1 MPDGDLDI
9 TANIPGVLVGSGS
22 GDMEY
27 DTGYT
32 IGGAV
37 GYMME
42 KFRLEGELSYQAN
55 DIDKVSGAGGSEPV
69 NGDVT
74 ALTLLFNG
82 YFDFDTGRIWT
93 PYITGGLGYSKVEA
107 DIEGLSE
114 DDNVFTYQLGV
125 GVGFAMSETLTLD
138 WGYRYL
144 GAEDFSY
151 RYSDPSGSI
160 TLDAVIAS
168 HNLTVGLHFAF

>member
-82 YFDFDTGRIWT
+82 YFDFDTGRFWT

-107 DIEGLSE
+107 DIDGLSE

-138 WGYRYL
+138 WRYCYL

-160 TLDAVIAS
+160 TLDAAIAS